1 MAQKGTPTTG
11 PRTDDQATQGD
22 APGYADGGLDRRY
35 VVTKRDG
42 TPIDPRAKYF
52 VLRYD
57 RDPHALAALFTYAA
71 SVAEDN
77 KPLADQLLA
86 ALYADHTD
94 GELARAQGVA
104 VAEEIGDAITG
115 LIVGEAVEA
124 DVTRVLNELAFV
136 INANARS
143 HGFWPEG
150 EDRNVAEM
158 IALIHSELSEA
169 LEGYRHG
176 NPSDDHV
183 PEFDSLTVELADAV
197 IRILDMAAGMQ
208 LDFAA
213 ALIAKMR
220 YNLGRPHKHG
230 KEF

>member
-1 MAQKGTPTTG
+1 MAQPGTPTTG
-11 PRTDDQATQGD
+11 PRTDNQAAQGD
-22 APGYADGGLDRRY
+22 ALGYAVGGLDRRY

-42 TPIDPRAKYF
+42 TPIDPKARYF
-52 VLRYD
+52 VLRFD

-86 ALYADHTD
+86 ALYAVHTNA
-94 GELARAQGVA
+94 ELARAQAVA
-104 VAEEIGDAITG
+104 TAEEIGDAITG
-115 LIVGEAVEA
+115 LMVGEAVEA
-124 DVTRVLNELAFV
+124 DVTRVLNELAVV
-136 INANARS
+136 IHANAKA
-143 HGFWPEG
+143 HGFWTDG
-150 EDRNVAEM
+150 EDRNVGEM

-176 NPSDDHV
+176 NPSDDHI
-183 PEFDSLTVELADAV
+183 PEYDSLTVELADAV
-197 IRILDMAAGMQ
+197 IRILDLAAGMQ

-213 ALIAKMR
+213 ALLAKMR